1 MVTAKI
7 RKHFTT
13 GSPCRTVG
21 LPVQIKR
28 AQRRLN
34 IGSALAITLDGKSLR
49 PAEVVAVARHG
60 EPVALAE
67 EAVRRLRRSRDLVDR
82 LVREDRVV
90 YGLTTG
96 VGALKNVRI
105 PPGDSRQLQRNL
117 LMSHAVGVGAPLS
130 EELVRAGMLVRVNQF
145 CQGTAGVSPAVVDGL
160 LALLN
165 QQVCPWVPRM
175 GSLGA
180 SGDLAPSAHVGL
192 VLIGEGDVLVKGE
205 RRPAGQVLPSSMP
218 RLSLEAKDGLSILN
232 GTHFMTGAASLVLH
246 DAESLLLTADV
257 VAAMSVEALR
267 GSRTAFDPRI
277 HAARP
282 HPGQLASAARIFALT
297 EGSGIAE
304 SHVLCDRVQD
314 AYSLRCAAQVHGAA
328 ADALEYLRR
337 VLQVELNAGT
347 DNPLVFADDEAV
359 LSGGN
364 FHGEPLALSLDAA
377 SLGISELG
385 SISERRLFRML
396 TGFLS
401 DLPPFLTRHSGLDSG
416 YMLLQY
422 TAAALVTENQ
432 LLANPASVH
441 SLPTSADQEDHNSM
455 GWHSALR
462 ARQIAANVE
471 SILAM
476 EALGA
481 AQGIDLLSPLK
492 PGRLTA
498 EAQAAVREKV
508 PTLDHDRVL
517 ETDINAATEL
527 VRSNRLAKVGAKA
540 RPLAVA

>member
-1 MVTAKI
+1 MLSA
-7 RKHFTT
+7 
-13 GSPCRTVG
+13 
-21 LPVQIKR
+21 LPV
-28 AQRRLN
+28 
-34 IGSALAITLDGKSLR
+34 TLDGQSLR
-49 PAEVVAVARHG
+49 PADVVAVARHRERVSLG
-60 EPVALAE
+60 PTA
-67 EAVRRLRRSRDLVDR
+67 RTRLQRARTLVDR
-82 LVREDRVV
+82 LVAEDRVV

-105 PPGDSRQLQRNL
+105 PPADTRQLQRNL
-117 LMSHAVGVGAPLS
+117 FMSHAVGVGPPLS

-145 CQGTAGVSPAVVDGL
+145 CQGTSGVSPVVAERLVD
-160 LALLN
+160 LLN
-165 QQVCPWVPRM
+165 HDICPWVPET

-192 VLIGEGDVLVKGE
+192 VLIGEGAVVKGGE
-205 RRPAGQVLPSSMP
+205 RRSGADALRAAGLQPVELH
-218 RLSLEAKDGLSILN
+218 AKDALSVLN
-232 GTHFMTGAASLVLH
+232 GTQFMAGAASLVLH
-246 DAESLLLTADV
+246 DAQRLLLTADV
-257 VAAMSVEALR
+257 VAALSVEALR

-282 HPGQLASAARIFALT
+282 HPGQVASAARIFALT

-314 AYSLRCAAQVHGAA
+314 AYSLRCAAQVHGACH
-328 ADALEYLRR
+328 DAIDYLAR
-337 VLQVELNAGT
+337 VLAVELNAGT

-364 FHGEPLALSLDAA
+364 FHGEPLALALDTA
-377 SLGISELG
+377 SIGLSELG

-401 DLPPFLTRHSGLDSG
+401 ELPPFLTRHSGLDSG

-422 TAAALVTENQ
+422 TAAALATDNQ
-432 LLANPASVH
+432 LLATPASVH

-455 GWHSALR
+455 GWHSAQR
-462 ARQIAANVE
+462 ARQVATNVE
-471 SILAM
+471 AILAL

-481 AQGIDLLSPLK
+481 AQGIDLLAPLK
-492 PGRLTA
+492 PGRLTG
-498 EAQAAVREKV
+498 EAQAAIREKV

-517 ETDINAATEL
+517 EPEIQAAIEL
-527 VRSNRLAKVGAKA
+527 VRSGRLAAIVPP
-540 RPLAVA
+540 PLAGEGRGGAPR

>member
-1 MVTAKI
+1 MTI
-7 RKHFTT
+7 
-13 GSPCRTVG
+13 
-21 LPVQIKR
+21 
-28 AQRRLN
+28 N
-34 IGSALAITLDGKSLR
+34 LDGQSLQPR
-49 PAEVVAVARHG
+49 DVVAVARHG
-60 EPVALAE
+60 ERVSLANG
-67 EAVRRLRRSRDLVDR
+67 AQQRLKKARDLVDR
-82 LVREDRVV
+82 LVSENRVV

-105 PPGDSRQLQRNL
+105 PPADTRQLQRNL
-117 LMSHAVGVGAPLS
+117 LMSHAVGVGPPMP

-145 CQGTAGVSPAVVDGL
+145 SQGTSGVSPRVAEGMVD
-160 LALLN
+160 LLN
-165 QQVCPWVPRM
+165 SDVCPWVPEK

-192 VLIGEGDVLVKGE
+192 VLIGEGEVMKKGE
-205 RRPAGQVLPSSMP
+205 RTSGAAALNAAGLKPVEL
-218 RLSLEAKDGLSILN
+218 RAKDALSVLN
-232 GTHFMTGAASLVLH
+232 GTHFMTGAASLLLS
-246 DAESLLLTADV
+246 DAERLLLTADV

-282 HPGQLASAARIFALT
+282 HAGQAASAARIFALT
-297 EGSGIAE
+297 AESGIAE

-314 AYSLRCAAQVHGAA
+314 AYSLRCAAQVHGAC
-328 ADALEYLRR
+328 ADAVDYLRR
-337 VLQVELNAGT
+337 VVAVELNAGT

-364 FHGEPLALSLDAA
+364 FHGEPLALALDAA
-377 SLGISELG
+377 SMGISELG

-422 TAAALVTENQ
+422 TAAALVTDNQ
-432 LLANPASVH
+432 LLSTPASVH

-462 ARQIAANVE
+462 ARQIVTNVE
-471 SILAM
+471 TILGL
-476 EALGA
+476 EALAA
-481 AQGIDLLSPLK
+481 AQGIDLLAPLK

-498 EAQAAVREKV
+498 EAHAAVREAV
-508 PTLDHDRVL
+508 PPLDHDRVL
-517 ETDINAATEL
+517 EPEIRAAIDL
-527 VRSNRLAKVGAKA
+527 VRSGRLAKIGAKA
-540 RPLAVA
+540 EGPRPTRGAL

>member
-1 MVTAKI
+1 MTI
-7 RKHFTT
+7 
-13 GSPCRTVG
+13 S
-21 LPVQIKR
+21 I
-28 AQRRLN
+28 
-34 IGSALAITLDGKSLR
+34 DGRSLR
-49 PAEVVAVARHG
+49 HDDVVAVARHG
-60 EPVALAE
+60 EPVTLSAE
-67 EAVRRLRRSRDLVDR
+67 ARSRLQRARALVDR
-82 LVREDRVV
+82 LVGEDRVV

-105 PPGDSRQLQRNL
+105 APADSRQLQRNL
-117 LMSHAVGVGAPLS
+117 IMSHAVGVGPPLA
-130 EELVRAGMLVRVNQF
+130 EDVVRAGMLVRVNQF
-145 CQGTAGVSPAVVDGL
+145 CQGTSGVSPAVAD
-160 LALLN
+160 ALLDLLN
-165 QQVCPWVPRM
+165 HEICPWVPEM

-180 SGDLAPSAHVGL
+180 SGDLAPSAHVAL
-192 VLIGEGDVLVKGE
+192 VLIGEGEVLARGE
-205 RRPAGQVLPSSMP
+205 RRPGADAL
-218 RLSLEAKDGLSILN
+218 RAASLKPLALQAKDALSVLN
-232 GTHFMTGAASLVLH
+232 GTHFMTGAAALLLH
-246 DAESLLLTADV
+246 DAERLLLTADV

-282 HPGQLASAARIFALT
+282 HPGQVASAARIFALT
-297 EGSGIAE
+297 AGSGIAE

-328 ADALEYLRR
+328 ADAIDYLRR
-337 VLQVELNAGT
+337 VLSVELNAGT

-377 SLGISELG
+377 GIGLSELG

-416 YMLLQY
+416 YMLTQY

-432 LLANPASVH
+432 LLAVPASVH

-462 ARQIAANVE
+462 ARKIAANVE
-471 SILAM
+471 SILAL

-481 AQGIDLLSPLK
+481 AQGIDLLAPLK

-498 EAQAAVREKV
+498 EAHAAVRELV
-508 PTLDHDRVL
+508 PVLDHDRIL
-517 ETDINAATEL
+517 EPEIRAATEL
-527 VRSNRLAKVGAKA
+527 IHGGRLARVGAKA

>member
-1 MVTAKI
+1 L
-7 RKHFTT
+7 
-13 GSPCRTVG
+13 S
-21 LPVQIKR
+21 
-28 AQRRLN
+28 
-34 IGSALAITLDGKSLR
+34 ITLTGRSLK
-49 PAEVVAVARHG
+49 PADVVAVARHG
-60 EPVALAE
+60 ERVELSG
-67 EAVRRLRRSRDLVDR
+67 EAQTNVRRARELVDR

-105 PPGDSRQLQRNL
+105 PPADSRQLQRNL
-117 LMSHAVGVGAPLS
+117 LMSHAVGVGPALP
-130 EELVRAGMLVRVNQF
+130 EEIVRAGMLVRVNQF
-145 CQGTAGVSPAVVDGL
+145 CQGSAGVSPEVVDRL
-160 LALLN
+160 VDLLN
-165 QQVCPWVPRM
+165 HDICPWVPEK

-192 VLIGEGDVLVKGE
+192 VLIGEGEVLVNGE
-205 RRPAGQVLPSSMP
+205 RRSGADALRARSLLPVT
-218 RLSLEAKDGLSILN
+218 LQAKDGLSVLN
-232 GTHFMTGAASLVLH
+232 GTHFMTGAASLVLD
-246 DAESLLLTADV
+246 DALGLLLTADA
-257 VAAMSVEALR
+257 VAALSVEALR

-277 HAARP
+277 HALRP

-297 EGSGIAE
+297 EGSAIAE

-328 ADALEYLRR
+328 AAAIDYLDR
-337 VLQVELNAGT
+337 VLAVELNAGT
-347 DNPLVFADDEAV
+347 DNPLVFPDDEAV

-364 FHGEPLALSLDAA
+364 FHGEPLALALDAA
-377 SLGISELG
+377 TMGISELG

-401 DLPPFLTRHSGLDSG
+401 ELPPFLTRHSGLDSG

-422 TAAALVTENQ
+422 TSAALVTENQ
-432 LLANPASVH
+432 LLSTPASVH

-462 ARQIAANVE
+462 ARQVATNVE
-471 SILAM
+471 SILAL

-481 AQGIDLLSPLK
+481 AQGIDLLAPLK

-498 EAQAAVREKV
+498 EAHAAIREKV
-508 PTLDHDRVL
+508 PMLDHDRML
-517 ETDINAATEL
+517 QADIQAATGV
-527 VRSNRLAKVGAKA
+527 VRNGILAKIGARA
-540 RPLAVA
+540 GRSLPPATGEAGVEAPR